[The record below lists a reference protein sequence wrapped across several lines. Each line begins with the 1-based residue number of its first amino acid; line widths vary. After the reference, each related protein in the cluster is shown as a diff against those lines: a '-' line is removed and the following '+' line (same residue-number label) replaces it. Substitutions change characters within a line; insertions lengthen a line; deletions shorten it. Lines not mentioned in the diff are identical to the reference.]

1 MKEKL
6 ITLAYALLL
15 VVVILLAPYLQS
27 LANEDMV
34 RRAEAYENGWCNI
47 NYETSKATIPYKRIS
62 RIEASL

>member
-27 LANEDMV
+27 LAN
-34 RRAEAYENGWCNI
+34 
-47 NYETSKATIPYKRIS
+47 
-62 RIEASL
+62 